1 MPINAA
7 AILASS
13 SSGREDKAVGPGV
26 GIEVGDCVGAG
37 DGARLGEIVGD
48 KVGPGVGADRAEEH
62 AKGQAIAGFVRSNLR
77 QVVTVELLLHLY
89 PGPYHA
95 EAWSLVKRHG
105 AVVSFSPE
113 VGGGVGEGVGA
124 VMGTNGRNMGR
135 QTWIKP
141 CTIYRR

>member
-1 MPINAA
+1 MHKQRENYARLRAVPELDIPKRNVRSMPINAA

-62 AKGQAIAGFVRSNLR
+62 AKGQAIAGFVRSNFAKL
-77 QVVTVELLLHLY
+77 
-89 PGPYHA
+89 
-95 EAWSLVKRHG
+95 
-105 AVVSFSPE
+105 
-113 VGGGVGEGVGA
+113 
-124 VMGTNGRNMGR
+124 
-135 QTWIKP
+135 
-141 CTIYRR
+141 